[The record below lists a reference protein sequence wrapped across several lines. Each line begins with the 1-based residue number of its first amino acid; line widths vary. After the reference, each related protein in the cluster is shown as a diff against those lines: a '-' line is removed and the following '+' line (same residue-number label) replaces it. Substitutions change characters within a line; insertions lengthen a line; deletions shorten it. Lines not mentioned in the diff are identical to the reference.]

1 MHLSSVPVKS
11 TVSPEQPQRLNIV
24 LVYSPGAR
32 LVREW
37 TLVIPAGSTVADA
50 LKSSG
55 VLDEFPDLK
64 SVEPLAGV
72 WGKRCGLEQV
82 LQDRDQVEIYRS
94 LRVDPKV
101 ARRERFNKQGV
112 KRAGLFSS
120 TRAGGKAGY

>member
-1 MHLSSVPVKS
+1 MPLSNVRVTF
-11 TVSPEQPQRLNIV
+11 TVNPEPEPTLRIV
-24 LVYSPGAR
+24 LVYSPAPEE
-32 LVREW
+32 VREW
-37 TLVIPAGSTVADA
+37 ALDMAAGSTVADA

-55 VLDEFPDLK
+55 VLEEFPDLQR
-64 SVEPLAGV
+64 VAPLAGV
-72 WGKRCGLEQV
+72 WGRRCGPDQV
-82 LQDRDQVEIYRS
+82 LQDRDQVELYRG